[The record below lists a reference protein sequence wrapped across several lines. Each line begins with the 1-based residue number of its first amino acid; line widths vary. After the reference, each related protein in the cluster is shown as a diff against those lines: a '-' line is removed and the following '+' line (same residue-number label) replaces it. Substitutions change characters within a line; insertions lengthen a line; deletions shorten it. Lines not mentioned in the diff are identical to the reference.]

1 MTNIRESVCSHPLHG
16 LVKRFTG
23 TFPTNKVL
31 VETTHELLCCF
42 VVYGPQCHQHWTC
55 TRSQERMSNSNN
67 SLGTDVSTCTVAT
80 AKDNQF
86 CLKSNLWD
94 VGHCQYVVFLSRY
107 LFFSRFL
114 FSWFPIKRVH
124 RSKISPSC
132 SSSWVAK
139 WITLAV
145 LILWRTAYFVAFF
158 SAIKGRTWS
167 CLPILSVFFL
177 VRDSGFAWIS

>member
-16 LVKRFTG
+16 LMKRFTG

-114 FSWFPIKRVH
+114 FSWFPLKRVL
-124 RSKISPSC
+124 RSKNDFSTLFVIMSSEMNNTC
-132 SSSWVAK
+132 SINSLK
-139 WITLAV
+139 NRL
-145 LILWRTAYFVAFF
+145 FCCFF
-158 SAIKGRTWS
+158 
-167 CLPILSVFFL
+167 F
-177 VRDSGFAWIS
+177 